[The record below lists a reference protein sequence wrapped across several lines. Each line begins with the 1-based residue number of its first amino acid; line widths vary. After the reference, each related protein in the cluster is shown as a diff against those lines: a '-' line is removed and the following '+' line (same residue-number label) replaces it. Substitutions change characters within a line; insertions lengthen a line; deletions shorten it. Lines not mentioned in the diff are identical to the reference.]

1 MGRNSKQY
9 LCSTKTKL
17 SSGYGEVSD
26 KLNIEQPLKYG
37 GEAIKKIAKYWT
49 SFIIDVIFISEEVL
63 NFEVIIIFEIV
74 LIFQIFLIFEV
85 VSTFPD
91 GRCPAGRG
99 CHNVKISVCLCVYLC
114 ICVSV
119 CECCH
124 FNLSLW

>member
-37 GEAIKKIAKYWT
+37 REAIKKIAKYWT

-63 NFEVIIIFEIV
+63 NFQVI
-74 LIFQIFLIFEV
+74 
-85 VSTFPD
+85 
-91 GRCPAGRG
+91 G
-99 CHNVKISVCLCVYLC
+99 
-114 ICVSV
+114 
-119 CECCH
+119 
-124 FNLSLW
+124 LSLFKFGLDNLFGQAGLL